1 MKKCVCFVLC
11 LLMLSCSS
19 AYRAQPK
26 GGLAKW
32 WNPAGY
38 SEQQI
43 DDDTYLVSF
52 LSPSN
57 ANAQQNFL
65 RAMYRAAEIAIE
77 HDYCY
82 FKVLNNQ
89 STRDTPLRFASD
101 APMNLTDITVRFYH
115 ERIDDTVINAMNYI
129 GHVKIKK

>member
-1 MKKCVCFVLC
+1 MMACAP
-11 LLMLSCSS
+11 

-26 GGLAKW
+26 GAFARW
-32 WNPAGY
+32 WDPSGY
-38 SEQQI
+38 NEQQI

-57 ANAQQNFL
+57 ANAQQNLL

-77 HDYCY
+77 HDYEY

-89 STRDTPLRFASD
+89 STRDNPTRFASD
-101 APMNLTDITVRFYH
+101 SPMNLTDITVRFYH
-115 ERIDDTVINAMNYI
+115 ERIDDTVINAKNYI
-129 GHVKIKK
+129 GHVKVKKS